1 MLDVSI
7 VVTAPLLL
15 LLQTAGEPPIR
26 QAVLTNDTRR
36 LIVEIYVSDDG
47 ANNWKEDQLG
57 SEYLS
62 PGSSILV
69 DIDDRNGNCRVD
81 VKAVFDN
88 GAHLISRNVN
98 ACLAD
103 GHTVSIRR

>member
-26 QAVLTNDTRR
+26 RAVLTNDTRR

-47 ANNWKEDQLG
+47 ANNWKEDQT
-57 SEYLS
+57 SWAQSIY
-62 PGSSILV
+62 PPAVPYSSISMIETAIAGLM
-69 DIDDRNGNCRVD
+69 
-81 VKAVFDN
+81 
-88 GAHLISRNVN
+88 
-98 ACLAD
+98 
-103 GHTVSIRR
+103 

>member
-1 MLDVSI
+1 MDLFDHHRPHCDAP
-7 VVTAPLLL
+7 TAH
-15 LLQTAGEPPIR
+15 G
-26 QAVLTNDTRR
+26 R